1 MARVLAKFFATVR
14 EVTGVRNAEFDAKD
28 IKELLEILSKTYPK
42 FSETVLKEGTMELKQ
57 FFSCMVNGKRI
68 ELLDG
73 YDTILK
79 DDDSVALFPPV
90 GGG

>member
-14 EVTGVRNAEFDAKD
+14 EVTGVRNAEFDVKD

-42 FSETVLKEGTMELKQ
+42 FSETVLKEGTFELKQ

-68 ELLDG
+68 ELLNG
-73 YDTILK
+73 YDTVLK

>member
-14 EVTGVRNAEFDAKD
+14 EITGVRSAEFDVKD
-28 IKELLEILSKTYPK
+28 IKELLEILAKTYPK
-42 FSETVLKEGTMELKQ
+42 FSDTVLKDGTFELKQ
-57 FFSCMVNGKRI
+57 FYSCMVNGKRI
-68 ELLDG
+68 ELLDS
-73 YDTILK
+73 YDTILN